1 MNARG
6 MLLAALLIALTAA
19 TAFGVVY
26 SVVNNISFLNSV
38 KNVNCTGQCTATII
52 PGDRLSNFLLL
63 HLNGK
68 TDSVSGLSYMV
79 WPLVSMKG
87 YPVNLSIGD
96 FIGYTCDGSEYQL
109 LSINLTGDSATFE
122 HIQTRTGPC
131 PVCLSG
137 NTTISTPEGQ
147 VNVKDLRAGMSVWTI
162 GSNGDRIAAT
172 IIETSK
178 VRVPSDHIVM
188 HIVLVDGRQIYASP
202 GHPTADGR
210 MIGELTAGSQ
220 LDGSTVI
227 LAQPVQY
234 NENYT
239 YDILPSGSTGFYWA
253 NGILIGSTLK
263 NSTN

>member
-1 MNARG
+1 MNTRV
-6 MLLAALLIALTAA
+6 MLLAALLVALTAA

-26 SVVNNISFLNSV
+26 SIVNKISFFNSAQSI
-38 KNVNCTGQCTATII
+38 NCTGPCLVTIT
-52 PGDRLSNFLLL
+52 PGDKLSDFLLL
-63 HLNGK
+63 SLNK
-68 TDSVSGLSYMV
+68 ENDSIAGLSYMV
-79 WPLVSMKG
+79 WPIVSTKG
-87 YPVNLSIGD
+87 YPVTLFIGD

-109 LSINLTGDSATFE
+109 VSINFSNDSASFM
-122 HIQTRTGPC
+122 HIMTRVGPC

-147 VNVKDLRAGMSVWTI
+147 FSVKDLKAGMSVWTI
-162 GSNGDRIAAT
+162 DSSGNKAAAT
-172 IIETSK
+172 ILETSK
-178 VRVPSDHIVM
+178 VRVPSDHIMIHV
-188 HIVLVDGRQIYASP
+188 VLADGRQIFASP

-210 MIGELTAGSQ
+210 TVGELAVGSQ

-227 LAQPVQY
+227 IAQPVQY